1 MTALTKTPDL
11 TEGLVTE
18 IAKRGQFQITVTEK
32 GSIDSMKNGVLTSKV
47 EGSTTIIWI
56 VPEGTSVKA
65 GDLVCELDASLLSDR
80 ETQQEI
86 LAERAK
92 TALDQGKEDLI
103 IQEIANKSET
113 EAAALRRD
121 LAIIDLEK
129 FVKGDF
135 VQQKKELDSQ
145 LTIATENY
153 LRSQESYTY
162 IQRMVKNGYK
172 SQNDLESE
180 RIARDSQEINVKL
193 AQGKMDVLI
202 DYTHPRTVKELE
214 AKVEECEREIQ
225 RTESRTKSALIQ
237 KEAELHARQLTH
249 EVEHN
254 KHERLLTQIKACK
267 IYATQDGQVVYANT
281 RDGRSNDQ
289 VLIEVGAAV
298 RERQPIINLPD
309 LDNMKVNARIHESRI
324 SMVRPGMSATVK
336 VDAFADQAFHGVV
349 DSVASVPSSTGSF
362 GSSIKE
368 YDAVIRLI
376 DETEKVNKLRPG
388 LNASAEILVERRDD
402 VLQIPVQANFTIGS
416 KQFVYVVNGKS
427 LELREIKVG
436 KTNSNFLE
444 ILEGLKDEEQV
455 VMNPQSRFKKEIS
468 DLEEKLA
475 EAEAKAPAKAPDAA
489 IVPGVIPPTNAAP
502 AASPVPTAPG
512 QPGPAGAQ
520 PGAPST
526 EGRPG
531 GNMDPMARFTQ
542 MDKDQNGKI
551 SKDEAEGR
559 FAENFDSF
567 DADSDGSV
575 TKEEFL
581 AAAAKFR
588 GGRGGRPR
596 NTEASGN

>member
-1 MTALTKTPDL
+1 MTETVKKGP
-11 TEGLVTE
+11 
-18 IAKRGQFQITVTEK
+18 FQITVTEK
-32 GSIDSMKNGVLTSKV
+32 GSIDSMKNAVLTSKV

-56 VPEGTSVKA
+56 VPEGTAVKT
-65 GDLVCELDASLLSDR
+65 GDLVCELDASLLSDK

-86 LAERAK
+86 AAERAK
-92 TALDQGKEDLI
+92 TALDQGKEDLA
-103 IQEIANKSET
+103 IQEISNKSET
-113 EAAALRRD
+113 EAAALRLE
-121 LAIIDLEK
+121 LAVIDLEK

-135 VQQKKELDSQ
+135 IQQKNELQSQ
-145 LTIATENY
+145 LKVAEENHS
-153 LRSQESYTY
+153 RAQESYDY
-162 IQRMVKNGYK
+162 INRMVKNGYK

-180 RIARDSQEINVKL
+180 RIARDTQKINMKL
-193 AQGKMDVLI
+193 VEDKIDVLLK
-202 DYTHPRTVKELE
+202 YTEPRTVKELE
-214 AKVEECEREIQ
+214 AKVEECRREIQ

-237 KEAELHARQLTH
+237 KEAELHARQLTY

-281 RDGRSNDQ
+281 RDGRQQDQ

-324 SMVRPGMSATVK
+324 SMVRPGMTATVK
-336 VDAFADQAFHGVV
+336 VDAFADQAFHGIV

-376 DETEKVNKLRPG
+376 DETDKVNKLRPG
-388 LNASAEILVERRDD
+388 LNASTEILVERRDD
-402 VLQIPVQANFTIGS
+402 VMQIPVQANFTLGS
-416 KQFVYVVNGKS
+416 KQFVYVVNGKN

-444 ILEGLKDEEQV
+444 ILEGLKEDEQV
-455 VMNPQSRFKKEIS
+455 VMNPLSRFKKEIS

-475 EAEAKAPAKAPDAA
+475 EAEAKAPAKAPDTAA
-489 IVPGVIPPTNAAP
+489 GAGPAAPVSKPTSGNDAAP
-502 AASPVPTAPG
+502 AGLPEQGPG
-512 QPGPAGAQ
+512 RQGRPGGEQGP
-520 PGAPST
+520 PSA

-531 GNMDPMARFTQ
+531 GGNFDPMARFNQ
-542 MDKDQNGKI
+542 MDKDQNGKV

-575 TKEEFL
+575 TKEEF
-581 AAAAKFR
+581 AAARAKFG

-596 NTEASGN
+596 NAEAGGGN